1 MKIGIRN
8 ADTRIADIVTIAQAA
23 DAAGIESFWRGEHVL
38 VPREINSI
46 DPYYARA
53 LPPGMERFPSLDP
66 ITLAAFLAART
77 ERLHFSMGVN
87 LIALHVPYQLARVLA
102 TADLVSDGRIMMA
115 VGVGWMREEYDILG
129 IDWST
134 RGGRT
139 DEAMAVLRTLWTDP
153 HPRFEGEHFSLP
165 PVTFQPKPAQKGGP
179 SRSPPATSQPKPA
192 ERRGPPLLV
201 AGLSNF
207 AFRRA
212 ARHGDG
218 WYGHDLTLSEARS
231 AVASIEEER
240 KRYDRMEKPFEYT
253 TRATSDISPAEV
265 TAFAE
270 IGVHRLLLDVGSA
283 ATDGI
288 DTVLSRI
295 ERIGRDLAGIRL

>member
-8 ADTRIADIVTIAQAA
+8 SDTRIADIVTIAQAA

-153 HPRFEGEHFSLP
+153 HPRFEGKHFSLP
-165 PVTFQPKPAQKGGP
+165 PVTFQPKPAQTG
-179 SRSPPATSQPKPA
+179 
-192 ERRGPPLLV
+192 GPPLFV
-201 AGLSNF
+201 AGLSKF

-240 KRYDRMEKPFEYT
+240 KRYDRMDKPFEYT

-270 IGVHRLLLDVGSA
+270 IGVDRLLLDVGSA

-295 ERIGRDLAGIRL
+295 ERISRDLAGIGP

>member
-8 ADTRIADIVTIAQAA
+8 SDTRIADIVTIAQAA

-153 HPRFEGEHFSLP
+153 HPRFEGKHFSLP
-165 PVTFQPKPAQKGGP
+165 PVTFQPKPAQTG
-179 SRSPPATSQPKPA
+179 
-192 ERRGPPLLV
+192 GPPLFV
-201 AGLSNF
+201 AGLSKF

-240 KRYDRMEKPFEYT
+240 KRYDRMDKPFEYT

-295 ERIGRDLAGIRL
+295 ERIGRDLAGIG

>member
-8 ADTRIADIVTIAQAA
+8 SDTRIADIVTIAQAA

-153 HPRFEGEHFSLP
+153 HPRFEGKHFSLP
-165 PVTFQPKPAQKGGP
+165 PVTFQPKPAQTG
-179 SRSPPATSQPKPA
+179 
-192 ERRGPPLLV
+192 GPPLFV
-201 AGLSNF
+201 AGLSKF

-218 WYGHDLTLSEARS
+218 WYGHDLTLSEARG

-240 KRYDRMEKPFEYT
+240 KRYDRMDKPFEYT

-295 ERIGRDLAGIRL
+295 ERISRDLAGIGP

>member
-153 HPRFEGEHFSLP
+153 HPRFEGKHFSLP
-165 PVTFQPKPAQKGGP
+165 PVTFQPKPAQTG
-179 SRSPPATSQPKPA
+179 
-192 ERRGPPLLV
+192 GPPLFV
-201 AGLSNF
+201 AGLSKF

-218 WYGHDLTLSEARS
+218 WYGHDLTLSEARG

-240 KRYDRMEKPFEYT
+240 KRYDRMDKPFEYT

-295 ERIGRDLAGIRL
+295 ERIGRDLAGIG

>member
-8 ADTRIADIVTIAQAA
+8 SDTRIADIVTIAQAA

-38 VPREINSI
+38 VPREINSL

-153 HPRFEGEHFSLP
+153 HPRFEGKHFSLP
-165 PVTFQPKPAQKGGP
+165 PVTFQPKPAQTG
-179 SRSPPATSQPKPA
+179 
-192 ERRGPPLLV
+192 GPPLFV
-201 AGLSNF
+201 AGLSKF

-218 WYGHDLTLSEARS
+218 WYGHDLTLSEARG

-240 KRYDRMEKPFEYT
+240 KRYDRMDKPFEYT

-295 ERIGRDLAGIRL
+295 ERIGRDLAGIG

>member
-102 TADLVSDGRIMMA
+102 TADLVSGGRIMMA

-165 PVTFQPKPAQKGGP
+165 PVTFQPKPAQTG
-179 SRSPPATSQPKPA
+179 
-192 ERRGPPLLV
+192 GPPLFV
-201 AGLSNF
+201 AGLSKF

-218 WYGHDLTLSEARS
+218 WYGHDLTLSQARG

-240 KRYDRMEKPFEYT
+240 KRYDRMDKPFEYT

-295 ERIGRDLAGIRL
+295 ERISRDLAGIGP

>member
-8 ADTRIADIVTIAQAA
+8 SDTRIADIVTIAQAA

-153 HPRFEGEHFSLP
+153 HPRFEGKHFSLP
-165 PVTFQPKPAQKGGP
+165 PVTFQPKPAQTG
-179 SRSPPATSQPKPA
+179 
-192 ERRGPPLLV
+192 GPPLFV
-201 AGLSNF
+201 AGLSKF

-218 WYGHDLTLSEARS
+218 WYGHDLTLSEARG

-240 KRYDRMEKPFEYT
+240 KRYDRMDKPFEYT

-295 ERIGRDLAGIRL
+295 ERIGRDLAGIG

>member
-102 TADLVSDGRIMMA
+102 TADLVSGGRIMMA

-153 HPRFEGEHFSLP
+153 HPRFEGKHFSLP
-165 PVTFQPKPAQKGGP
+165 PVTFQPKPAQTG
-179 SRSPPATSQPKPA
+179 
-192 ERRGPPLLV
+192 GPPLFV
-201 AGLSNF
+201 AGLSKF

-218 WYGHDLTLSEARS
+218 WYGHDLTLSEARG

-240 KRYDRMEKPFEYT
+240 KRYDRMDKPFEYT

-295 ERIGRDLAGIRL
+295 ERISRDLAGIGP

>member
-153 HPRFEGEHFSLP
+153 HPRFEGKHFSLP
-165 PVTFQPKPAQKGGP
+165 PVTFQPKPAQTG
-179 SRSPPATSQPKPA
+179 
-192 ERRGPPLLV
+192 GPPLFV
-201 AGLSNF
+201 AGLSKF

-231 AVASIEEER
+231 AVASVEEER
-240 KRYDRMEKPFEYT
+240 KRYDRMDKPFEYT
-253 TRATSDISPAEV
+253 TRAKSDISLAEA

-295 ERIGRDLAGIRL
+295 ERIGRDLVGIRL

>member
-8 ADTRIADIVTIAQAA
+8 SDTRIVDIVTIAQAA

-153 HPRFEGEHFSLP
+153 HPRFEGKHFSLP
-165 PVTFQPKPAQKGGP
+165 PVTFQPKPAQTG
-179 SRSPPATSQPKPA
+179 
-192 ERRGPPLLV
+192 GPPLFV
-201 AGLSNF
+201 AGLSKF

-240 KRYDRMEKPFEYT
+240 KRYDRMDKPFEYT

-295 ERIGRDLAGIRL
+295 ERIGRDLAGIG

>member
-153 HPRFEGEHFSLP
+153 HPRFEGKHFSLP
-165 PVTFQPKPAQKGGP
+165 PVTFQPKPAQTG
-179 SRSPPATSQPKPA
+179 
-192 ERRGPPLLV
+192 GPPLFV
-201 AGLSNF
+201 AGLSKF

-218 WYGHDLTLSEARS
+218 WYGHDLTLSEARG

-240 KRYDRMEKPFEYT
+240 KRYDRMDKPFEYT

-270 IGVHRLLLDVGSA
+270 IGVDRLLLDVGSA

-295 ERIGRDLAGIRL
+295 ERIGRDLAGIG

>member
-153 HPRFEGEHFSLP
+153 HPRFEGKHFSLP
-165 PVTFQPKPAQKGGP
+165 PVTFQPKPAQTG
-179 SRSPPATSQPKPA
+179 
-192 ERRGPPLLV
+192 GPPLFV
-201 AGLSNF
+201 AGLSKF

-240 KRYDRMEKPFEYT
+240 KRYDRMDKPFEYT

-295 ERIGRDLAGIRL
+295 ERISRDLAGIGP

>member
-8 ADTRIADIVTIAQAA
+8 SDTRIADIVTIAQAA

-153 HPRFEGEHFSLP
+153 HPRFEGKHFSLP
-165 PVTFQPKPAQKGGP
+165 PVTFQPKPAQTG
-179 SRSPPATSQPKPA
+179 
-192 ERRGPPLLV
+192 GPPLFV
-201 AGLSNF
+201 AGLSKF

-231 AVASIEEER
+231 AVASIEDER
-240 KRYDRMEKPFEYT
+240 KRYDRMDKPFEYT

-295 ERIGRDLAGIRL
+295 ERISRDLAGIG

>member
-8 ADTRIADIVTIAQAA
+8 SDTRIADIVTIAQAA

-153 HPRFEGEHFSLP
+153 HPRFEGRHFSLP
-165 PVTFQPKPAQKGGP
+165 PVTFQPKPAQTG
-179 SRSPPATSQPKPA
+179 
-192 ERRGPPLLV
+192 GPPLFV
-201 AGLSNF
+201 AGLSKF

-218 WYGHDLTLSEARS
+218 WYGHDLTLSEARG

-240 KRYDRMEKPFEYT
+240 KRYDRMDKPFEYT

-295 ERIGRDLAGIRL
+295 ERIGRDLAGIG

>member
-153 HPRFEGEHFSLP
+153 HPRFEGKHFSLP
-165 PVTFQPKPAQKGGP
+165 PVTFQPKPAQTG
-179 SRSPPATSQPKPA
+179 
-192 ERRGPPLLV
+192 GPPLFV
-201 AGLSNF
+201 AGLSKF

-240 KRYDRMEKPFEYT
+240 KRYDRMDKPFEYT

-295 ERIGRDLAGIRL
+295 ERIGRDLAGIG

>member
-102 TADLVSDGRIMMA
+102 TADLVSGGRIMMA

-153 HPRFEGEHFSLP
+153 HPRFEGKHFSLP
-165 PVTFQPKPAQKGGP
+165 PVTFQPKPAQTG
-179 SRSPPATSQPKPA
+179 
-192 ERRGPPLLV
+192 GPPLFV
-201 AGLSNF
+201 AGLSKF

-218 WYGHDLTLSEARS
+218 WYGHDLTLSEARG

-240 KRYDRMEKPFEYT
+240 KRYDRMDKPFEYT

-295 ERIGRDLAGIRL
+295 ERIGRDLAGIG

>member
-8 ADTRIADIVTIAQAA
+8 SDTRIADIVTIAQAA
-23 DAAGIESFWRGEHVL
+23 DVAGIESFWRGEHVL

-153 HPRFEGEHFSLP
+153 HPRFEGKHFSLP
-165 PVTFQPKPAQKGGP
+165 PVTFQPKPAQTG
-179 SRSPPATSQPKPA
+179 
-192 ERRGPPLLV
+192 GPPLFV
-201 AGLSNF
+201 AGLSKF

-218 WYGHDLTLSEARS
+218 WYGHDLTLSEARG

-240 KRYDRMEKPFEYT
+240 KRYDRMDKPFEYT

-270 IGVHRLLLDVGSA
+270 IGVDRLLLDVGSA

-295 ERIGRDLAGIRL
+295 ERIGRDLAGIG

>member
-77 ERLHFSMGVN
+77 ERLRFSMGVN

-153 HPRFEGEHFSLP
+153 HPRFEGKHFSLP
-165 PVTFQPKPAQKGGP
+165 PVTFQPKPAQTG
-179 SRSPPATSQPKPA
+179 
-192 ERRGPPLLV
+192 GPPLFV
-201 AGLSNF
+201 AGLSKF

-240 KRYDRMEKPFEYT
+240 KRYDRMDKPFEYT

-295 ERIGRDLAGIRL
+295 ERISRDLAGIGP

>member
-53 LPPGMERFPSLDP
+53 LPPGMERFPSLDQ

-77 ERLHFSMGVN
+77 ERLNFSMGVN

-153 HPRFEGEHFSLP
+153 HPRFEGKHFSLP
-165 PVTFQPKPAQKGGP
+165 PVTFQPKPAQTG
-179 SRSPPATSQPKPA
+179 
-192 ERRGPPLLV
+192 GPPLFV
-201 AGLSNF
+201 AGLSKF

-240 KRYDRMEKPFEYT
+240 KRYDRMDKPFEYT

-270 IGVHRLLLDVGSA
+270 IGVDRLLLDVGSA

-295 ERIGRDLAGIRL
+295 ERIGRDLAGIG

>member
-179 SRSPPATSQPKPA
+179 
-192 ERRGPPLLV
+192 PLFV
-201 AGLSNF
+201 AGLSKF

-240 KRYDRMEKPFEYT
+240 KRYDRMDKPFEYT

-295 ERIGRDLAGIRL
+295 ERISRDLAGIGP

>member
-8 ADTRIADIVTIAQAA
+8 SDTRIADIVTIAQAA

-115 VGVGWMREEYDILG
+115 VGIGWMREEYDILG

-153 HPRFEGEHFSLP
+153 HPRFEGKHFSLP
-165 PVTFQPKPAQKGGP
+165 PVTFQPKPAQTG
-179 SRSPPATSQPKPA
+179 
-192 ERRGPPLLV
+192 GPPLFV
-201 AGLSNF
+201 AGLSKF

-218 WYGHDLTLSEARS
+218 WYGHDLTLSEARG

-240 KRYDRMEKPFEYT
+240 KRYDRMDKPFEYT

-270 IGVHRLLLDVGSA
+270 IGVDRLLLDVGSA

-295 ERIGRDLAGIRL
+295 ERIGRDLAGIG

>member
-1 MKIGIRN
+1 
-8 ADTRIADIVTIAQAA
+8 
-23 DAAGIESFWRGEHVL
+23 
-38 VPREINSI
+38 
-46 DPYYARA
+46 
-53 LPPGMERFPSLDP
+53 MERFPSLDP

-153 HPRFEGEHFSLP
+153 HPRFEGKHFSLP
-165 PVTFQPKPAQKGGP
+165 PVTFQPKPAQTG
-179 SRSPPATSQPKPA
+179 
-192 ERRGPPLLV
+192 GPPLFV
-201 AGLSNF
+201 AGLSKF

-218 WYGHDLTLSEARS
+218 WYGHDLTLSEARG

-240 KRYDRMEKPFEYT
+240 KRYDRMDKPFEYT

-295 ERIGRDLAGIRL
+295 ERIGRDLAGIG

>member
-8 ADTRIADIVTIAQAA
+8 SDTRIADIVTIAQAA

-153 HPRFEGEHFSLP
+153 HPRFEGKHFSLP
-165 PVTFQPKPAQKGGP
+165 PVTFQPKPAQTG
-179 SRSPPATSQPKPA
+179 
-192 ERRGPPLLV
+192 GPPLFV
-201 AGLSNF
+201 AGLSKF

-218 WYGHDLTLSEARS
+218 WYGHDLTLSEARG

-240 KRYDRMEKPFEYT
+240 KRYDRMDKPFEYT

-288 DTVLSRI
+288 DTVPSRI
-295 ERIGRDLAGIRL
+295 ERIGRDLAGIG

>member
-153 HPRFEGEHFSLP
+153 HPRFEGKHFSLP
-165 PVTFQPKPAQKGGP
+165 PVTFQPKPAQTG
-179 SRSPPATSQPKPA
+179 
-192 ERRGPPLLV
+192 GPPLFV
-201 AGLSNF
+201 AGLSKF

-240 KRYDRMEKPFEYT
+240 KRYDRMDKPFEYT

-295 ERIGRDLAGIRL
+295 ERIGRDMAGIG

>member
-8 ADTRIADIVTIAQAA
+8 SDTRIADIVTIAQAA

-153 HPRFEGEHFSLP
+153 HPRFEGKHFSLP
-165 PVTFQPKPAQKGGP
+165 PVTFQPKPAQTG
-179 SRSPPATSQPKPA
+179 
-192 ERRGPPLLV
+192 GPPLFV
-201 AGLSNF
+201 AGLSKF

-240 KRYDRMEKPFEYT
+240 KRYDRMDKPFEYT

-270 IGVHRLLLDVGSA
+270 IGVDRLLLDVGSA

-295 ERIGRDLAGIRL
+295 ERIGRDLAGIG

>member
-8 ADTRIADIVTIAQAA
+8 SDTRIADIVTIAQAA

-102 TADLVSDGRIMMA
+102 TAVLVSDGRIMMA

-153 HPRFEGEHFSLP
+153 HPRFEGKHFSLP
-165 PVTFQPKPAQKGGP
+165 PVTFQPKPAQTG
-179 SRSPPATSQPKPA
+179 
-192 ERRGPPLLV
+192 GPPLFV
-201 AGLSNF
+201 AGLSKF

-240 KRYDRMEKPFEYT
+240 KRYDRMDKPFEYT

-270 IGVHRLLLDVGSA
+270 IGVDRLLLDVGSA

-288 DTVLSRI
+288 DTVLSGI
-295 ERIGRDLAGIRL
+295 ERIGRDLAGIGP

>member
-8 ADTRIADIVTIAQAA
+8 SDTRIADIVTIAQAA

-153 HPRFEGEHFSLP
+153 HPRFEGKHFSLP
-165 PVTFQPKPAQKGGP
+165 PVTFQPKPAQTG
-179 SRSPPATSQPKPA
+179 
-192 ERRGPPLLV
+192 GPPLFV
-201 AGLSNF
+201 AGLSKF

-218 WYGHDLTLSEARS
+218 WYGHDLTLSEARG

-240 KRYDRMEKPFEYT
+240 KRYDRMDKPFEYT

-270 IGVHRLLLDVGSA
+270 IGVDRLLLDVGSA

-295 ERIGRDLAGIRL
+295 ERISRDLAGIGP

>member
-153 HPRFEGEHFSLP
+153 HPRFEGKHFSLP
-165 PVTFQPKPAQKGGP
+165 PVTFQPKPAQTG
-179 SRSPPATSQPKPA
+179 
-192 ERRGPPLLV
+192 GPPLFV
-201 AGLSNF
+201 AGLSKF

-218 WYGHDLTLSEARS
+218 WYGHDLTLSEARG

-240 KRYDRMEKPFEYT
+240 KRYDRMDKPFEYT

-295 ERIGRDLAGIRL
+295 ERISRDLAGIGP

>member
-77 ERLHFSMGVN
+77 ERLNFSMGVN

-153 HPRFEGEHFSLP
+153 HPRFEGKHFSLP
-165 PVTFQPKPAQKGGP
+165 PVTFQPKPAQTG
-179 SRSPPATSQPKPA
+179 
-192 ERRGPPLLV
+192 GPPLFV
-201 AGLSNF
+201 AGLSKF

-240 KRYDRMEKPFEYT
+240 KRYDRMDKPFEYT

-295 ERIGRDLAGIRL
+295 ERIGRDLAGIG

>member
-23 DAAGIESFWRGEHVL
+23 DAAGIESFWRGEHVV
-38 VPREINSI
+38 VPPGINPI
-46 DPYYARA
+46 YPYYARA

-87 LIALHVPYQLARVLA
+87 LIAPHVPYQLARVLA
-102 TADLVSDGRIMMA
+102 TADLVSEGRIMMA

-153 HPRFEGEHFSLP
+153 HPRFEGKHFSLP
-165 PVTFQPKPAQKGGP
+165 PVTFQPKPAQTG
-179 SRSPPATSQPKPA
+179 
-192 ERRGPPLLV
+192 GPPLFV
-201 AGLSNF
+201 AGLSKF

-231 AVASIEEER
+231 AVASVEEER
-240 KRYDRMEKPFEYT
+240 KRYDRMDKPFEYT
-253 TRATSDISPAEV
+253 TRAKSDISLAEV

>member
-8 ADTRIADIVTIAQAA
+8 SDTRIADIVTIAQAA

-153 HPRFEGEHFSLP
+153 HPRFEGKHFSLP
-165 PVTFQPKPAQKGGP
+165 PVTFQPKPAQTG
-179 SRSPPATSQPKPA
+179 
-192 ERRGPPLLV
+192 GPPLFV
-201 AGLSNF
+201 AGLSKF

-240 KRYDRMEKPFEYT
+240 KRYDRMDKPFEYT

-295 ERIGRDLAGIRL
+295 ERISRDLAGIGP